1 MGDGF
6 EYRLNSINVLPF
18 PAPSGTAEIP
28 WGLRLSPNF
37 RLNVGGFF
45 ADVRLEGGAAYAGAT
60 PLGAN
65 YFESNPSGAI
75 SADAPASAWV
85 YQPRD
90 ANDPLRGNF
99 GIRSLS
105 IGYRFGGDFQIRVG
119 RHRYEQTESE
129 RLFMANSL
137 SPQSNYA
144 NVTIPLHWLGA
155 EFRFDR
161 RRDSEILRQ
170 TLLSAGVMN
179 GADGTILGMGQGL
192 LTLGLG
198 EGANVPRLTL
208 TGYVS
213 LRSNP
218 QPPTGTIPDPGI
230 THGEGVGLTFDYDI
244 FNAGVAYSTRVGSS
258 HNELGL
264 EAQDERGAMTLVADL
279 HPRYFRFRAAY
290 SLLEQQR
297 TADAAVDP
305 RVAREENHLD
315 LAASVLPVEGL
326 QLTLGYRG
334 AYGDA
339 FAAHMGYV
347 GVITTFQGSVPFAS
361 APAQAS
367 ARR

>member
-18 PAPSGTAEIP
+18 PAPAGAGEIP

-37 RLNVGGFF
+37 RLNLGGFF

-60 PLGAN
+60 PIGAN
-65 YFESNPSGAI
+65 YFESNPSGAL

-85 YQPRD
+85 YEPRD
-90 ANDPLRGNF
+90 ATDPLRGNF
-99 GIRSLS
+99 GIRSASL
-105 IGYRFGGDFQIRVG
+105 GYRFGRDFQIRLG

-144 NVTIPLHWLGA
+144 NVTIPLHWLGG

-161 RRDSEILRQ
+161 RRDDEILRQ

-192 LTLGLG
+192 LSLGLG
-198 EGANVPRLTL
+198 EGANAPRLTM
-208 TGYVS
+208 TAYVS

-218 QPPTGTIPDPGI
+218 QPTGGTIPDPGI
-230 THGEGVGLTFDYDI
+230 THGEGFGATFEYDM
-244 FNAGVAYSTRVGSS
+244 FSTGVAYSTRVGSS

-264 EAQDERGAMTLVADL
+264 EAQDERGAFTALADL

-290 SLLEQQR
+290 SRLEQQQ
-297 TADAAVDP
+297 TADAAVTP
-305 RVAREENHLD
+305 RVAREESHLD
-315 LAASVLPVEGL
+315 LGASWLPVDGL

-347 GVITTFQGSVPFAS
+347 GVITTFQGTVPFAS
-361 APAQAS
+361 DPAV